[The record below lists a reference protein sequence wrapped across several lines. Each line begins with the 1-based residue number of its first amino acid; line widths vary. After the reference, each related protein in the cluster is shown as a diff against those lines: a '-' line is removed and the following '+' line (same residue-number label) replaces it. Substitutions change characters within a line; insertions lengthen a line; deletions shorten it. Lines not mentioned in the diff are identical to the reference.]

1 MHQGVAD
8 VTLTLLRIRT
18 TPIYGWK
25 FNETP
30 SLQNK
35 AEGLNGGRAR
45 F

>member
-8 VTLTLLRIRT
+8 VNLTLLRIRA